1 MIIKK
6 FQGKSEAEAV
16 ESAKKELGNNVV
28 IMNVR
33 NVKRKGLFSFI
44 LPQLTEVTVA
54 LEEEPERVPVPKKEA
69 APAQMLPEPAVRREL
84 TTLPPY
90 EGGNR
95 NNHDPERTR
104 KLLLTKKEILKILGK
119 IKQESY
125 TIVPLELFLERGFAK
140 LEIGL
145 CKGKKLHDK
154 RETLKKK
161 DIQREMERYK

>member
-84 TTLPPY
+84 TTLPAPSENAPLQGEEIAGEKDAPRK
-90 EGGNR
+90 EG
-95 NNHDPERTR
+95 H
-104 KLLLTKKEILKILGK
+104 K
-119 IKQESY
+119 
-125 TIVPLELFLERGFAK
+125 
-140 LEIGL
+140 
-145 CKGKKLHDK
+145 
-154 RETLKKK
+154 
-161 DIQREMERYK
+161 

>member
-1 MIIKK
+1 MASEGKKIIASNKK
-6 FQGKSEAEAV
+6 AYHDYLIFEKLKAGIVLFGTEIKS
-16 ESAKKELGNNVV
+16 
-28 IMNVR
+28 I
-33 NVKRKGLFSFI
+33 RKGAINLKDSFAKI
-44 LPQLTEVTVA
+44 EDMEIFLHNCHIS
-54 LEEEPERVPVPKKEA
+54 
-69 APAQMLPEPAVRREL
+69 
-84 TTLPPY
+84 PY

-95 NNHDPERTR
+95 NNHDPERIR

-119 IKQESY
+119 IKQENY

-161 DIQREMERYK
+161 DMQREMERFK